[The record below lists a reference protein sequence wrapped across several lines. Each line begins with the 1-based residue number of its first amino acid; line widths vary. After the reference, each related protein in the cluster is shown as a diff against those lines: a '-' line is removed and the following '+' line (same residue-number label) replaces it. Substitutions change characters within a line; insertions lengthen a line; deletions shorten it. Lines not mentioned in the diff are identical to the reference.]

1 MGEGCGSL
9 LSALYKRPQSM
20 EFLVRCRM
28 KQCNI
33 QYLLIKYLQKGW

>member
-9 LSALYKRPQSM
+9 LSAFYKSPQRM
-20 EFLVRCRM
+20 EVLVRRRM

-33 QYLLIKYLQKGW
+33 QYLLIKHLQKGW